1 MRTPEY
7 ENQGDIGED
16 EGVNYERAME
26 IALEQAHFSSKASGD
41 VPVGAVVLDEV
52 GRLVGIGSNRRE
64 LLSDPVGHAE
74 IVAIKSA
81 ARALGKW
88 RLDGCT
94 LVVTLEPCAMC
105 AGAIQQSRISRVVF
119 GAFDEK
125 AGAVGSSIDILRDPR
140 ALQKVEVVSGLM
152 KEECARLLG
161 DFFKERRA

>member
-1 MRTPEY
+1 MKRNE
-7 ENQGDIGED
+7 IGED
-16 EGVNYERAME
+16 VSVNHQKAME
-26 IALEQAHFSSKASGD
+26 IALEQALFSSKASGD
-41 VPVGAVVLDEV
+41 VPVGAVVLDEI

-81 ARALGKW
+81 SRALGKW

-105 AGAIQQSRISRVVF
+105 AGAIAQSRISRLVF

-125 AGAVGSSIDILRDPR
+125 AGAVGSLMDVLRDPR
-140 ALQKVEVVSGLM
+140 ALQKVEVISGVM
-152 KEECARLLG
+152 QEECAKVLSN
-161 DFFKERRA
+161 FFKERRT